1 MEPTRTVHV
10 SLMHHDPTSTITT
23 TLVGTVGSIGSRRRV
38 FVTRRHGLL
47 SFHFSKALKVDLQR
61 LHVVLEAQSR
71 HRPKKIVAVDRLS
84 LFALALVGGLAG
96 DEADE
101 FRHTLLNRL
110 LRVLRDLC
118 VRRKRLLHDATHV
131 CDRQKPVL
139 LPRRHLAALAGVVR
153 AAGVVVGVRH
163 R

>member
-1 MEPTRTVHV
+1 MARLYLSRPIRIGSRPRIRRPTLNSSTTASHLMEPTRSVHV

-38 FVTRRHGLL
+38 LVTRRHGLL
-47 SFHFSKALKVDLQR
+47 SFHFSKALQVDLQR

-71 HRPKKIVAVDRLS
+71 HRPQKIVAVDRLS

-101 FRHTLLNRL
+101 FRHALLHRL
-110 LRVLRDLC
+110 LRVL
-118 VRRKRLLHDATHV
+118 
-131 CDRQKPVL
+131 
-139 LPRRHLAALAGVVR
+139 
-153 AAGVVVGVRH
+153 
-163 R
+163 